1 MKCSS
6 LFLVQARSLHQQGK
20 TFAVTY
26 QKDYN
31 NIEVLYFGERYK
43 KTNDNKIKRKFYS
56 DVNFVIGV
64 TWGDQDGW
72 SFDGIKPAGEFFR
85 NYTHYELDFY
95 GMARRGST
103 WRGNRMIR

>member
-1 MKCSS
+1 MGLDFLKSS
-6 LFLVQARSLHQQGK
+6 TITNSSNTK

-56 DVNFVIGV
+56 DVSFVIGA
-64 TWGDQDGW
+64 TWGDQGGW
-72 SFDGIKPAGEFFR
+72 SFDGIKPANEFFR